1 MQSQP
6 GDINAYLADQNYNLG
21 SEYLKI
27 GNYLKAYESLLSSLD
42 ANPNNA
48 HAWIKMGIACQNLGR
63 YNEAI
68 TANNNAQA
76 VISGNPIK
84 AFIYKEAIELFNQ
97 GVDSYD
103 AGDLEGAI
111 AFCQKALDIDPNY
124 VHALNGLGV
133 TLNGLGRYD
142 DAIAFCQKA
151 LDIDPNYV
159 HALNGLGATLDRL
172 GRYDDAIRSF
182 QKALDIDPNCVP
194 ALNGLG
200 ATLYRLGRYDDAIRS
215 FQKALDID
223 PNCVPALNGLGNALY
238 RLGRYEDAIAFYQKA
253 LDIDPNCVPAFNGLG
268 NALSDLGCYDD
279 AIRSFQ
285 KALEIDPNF
294 HLALNGLGATLS
306 DLGRYEAAIP
316 SFQKALEITHDQFWQ
331 AWANRGWAFFYSRG
345 YQRAIQNWDEGL
357 EKYLPSNYDYRLACG
372 QLHKEKG
379 KAHYK
384 YGKRQAVRS
393 QYFDKAKDS
402 YLQACEYLTNPLIP
416 EVYLEV
422 LQGLII
428 VCRSLGDAKTN
439 EYLTTATTLLEQLLL
454 DSQTDPLKKQLLS
467 RKFAGLYQLEVDNLV
482 QSGDKVQAIEKAE
495 ERKNFCLKW
504 MEKGWQTQVD
514 RATFPQMQ
522 ELLNGDFKKAIIYW
536 HLSPVTLTTFII
548 RYQQDI
554 DTVITHFDKSLLE
567 NEITLEKLLDNWK
580 TDYQDY
586 RKSEGKKRETTPQ
599 NNLWR
604 DNMIANLEKLQTL
617 LNIPNIC
624 DKYLSNVSELI
635 LIPHREL
642 HLLPLE
648 SLFLSHP
655 DRAFLITRLPSA
667 KIGLKLNQENPH
679 PSSLSPLPNLLSIE
693 DPDTKQPMLFAEI
706 ESAAICQLSAKPER
720 IWGASATQE
729 KVKNA
734 LKIPQDIFHFTGHG
748 YHLTQSPL
756 ESALKLADKP
766 LTLGDIFQLDL
777 RQYHLVFLS
786 ACETGITGKEGLT
799 DEFVG
804 LVSGFLAVG
813 ATYVISTLW
822 AVKDYS
828 TAWLVIN
835 FYQRLDQGIAP
846 AEALKQA
853 QNWLRTVTHSK
864 LAQWLGSLALELA
877 KFAPGCAESLE
888 DFADAQK
895 EIAIMENDNPPY
907 ADPYFWAGFT
917 ITGKVN

>member
-1 MQSQP
+1 
-6 GDINAYLADQNYNLG
+6 
-21 SEYLKI
+21 
-27 GNYLKAYESLLSSLD
+27 
-42 ANPNNA
+42 
-48 HAWIKMGIACQNLGR
+48 H
-63 YNEAI
+63 
-68 TANNNAQA
+68 
-76 VISGNPIK
+76 
-84 AFIYKEAIELFNQ
+84 
-97 GVDSYD
+97 
-103 AGDLEGAI
+103 
-111 AFCQKALDIDPNY
+111 
-124 VHALNGLGV
+124 
-133 TLNGLGRYD
+133 
-142 DAIAFCQKA
+142 
-151 LDIDPNYV
+151 
-159 HALNGLGATLDRL
+159 
-172 GRYDDAIRSF
+172 
-182 QKALDIDPNCVP
+182 
-194 ALNGLG
+194 
-200 ATLYRLGRYDDAIRS
+200 
-215 FQKALDID
+215 
-223 PNCVPALNGLGNALY
+223 
-238 RLGRYEDAIAFYQKA
+238 YQ
-253 LDIDPNCVPAFNGLG
+253 
-268 NALSDLGCYDD
+268 
-279 AIRSFQ
+279 
-285 KALEIDPNF
+285 
-294 HLALNGLGATLS
+294 
-306 DLGRYEAAIP
+306 
-316 SFQKALEITHDQFWQ
+316 
-331 AWANRGWAFFYSRG
+331 
-345 YQRAIQNWDEGL
+345 
-357 EKYLPSNYDYRLACG
+357 
-372 QLHKEKG
+372 
-379 KAHYK
+379 
-384 YGKRQAVRS
+384 YGKQTAT
-393 QYFDKAKDS
+393 YFESFHKARAS

-454 DSQTDPLKKQLLS
+454 DSNTDPLKKQLLS
-467 RKFAGLYQLEVDNLV
+467 RKFAGFYQLEVDKLV
-482 QSGDKVQAIEKAE
+482 ESGDKVKALQKAE
-495 ERKNFCLKW
+495 QRKNFCIKW

-514 RATFPQMQ
+514 SPTFPQMQ
-522 ELLNGDFKKAIIYW
+522 ALLNGDTTKAIIYW
-536 HLSPVTLTTFII
+536 HLSPVTLTAFII

-554 DTVITHFDKSLLE
+554 NTVITPFDQSLLE
-567 NEITLEKLLDNWK
+567 NEITLEKLLYNWK
-580 TDYQDY
+580 THYQDY
-586 RKSEGKKRETTPQ
+586 RKSEGKKGENTRK

-624 DKYLSNVSELI
+624 DKYLSHVSELI
-635 LIPHREL
+635 LIPHRDL

-679 PSSLSPLPNLLSIE
+679 PSILSPLPNLLSIE
-693 DPDTKQPMLFAEI
+693 DPHTQQPMLFAEI
-706 ESAAICQLSAKPER
+706 ESAAICQLSAKPHR

-729 KVKNA
+729 TVKNA
-734 LKIPQDIFHFTGHG
+734 LKIPNDIFHFTGHG

-766 LTLGDIFQLDL
+766 LTLGDIFQLNL

-835 FYQRLDQGIAP
+835 FYQRLHQGIAP

-877 KFAPGCAESLE
+877 NFEGGCAESLE
-888 DFADAQK
+888 DFAEDQK
-895 EIAIMENDNPPY
+895 EIAIMGNDNPPY